1 MRIPIKVEQREMR
14 NATTIVV
21 AGATGNLGGRIV
33 NSILREGAAVRA
45 LVRTGTARDKSE
57 ALRRCGA
64 SVVEVDFHELDQV
77 VKACAGASCLV
88 SFLARNTFFARKFEW
103 AIEISWI

>member
-1 MRIPIKVEQREMR
+1 MRVKTPIKIEQREMHMR

-21 AGATGNLGGRIV
+21 TGATGNLGGRIV

-45 LVRTGTARDKSE
+45 LVRTGAARDKSE

-64 SVVEVDFHELDQV
+64 SVVEVDFYELAEV
-77 VKACAGASCLV
+77 
-88 SFLARNTFFARKFEW
+88 RH
-103 AIEISWI
+103 